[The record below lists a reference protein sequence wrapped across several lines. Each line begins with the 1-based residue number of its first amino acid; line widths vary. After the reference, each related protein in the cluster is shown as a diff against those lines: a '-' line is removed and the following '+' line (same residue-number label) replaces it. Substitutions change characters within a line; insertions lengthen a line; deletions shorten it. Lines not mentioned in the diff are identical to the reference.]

1 MPAKD
6 APQNQNRTDRR
17 KRHTAEIASAT
28 LVLIAI
34 WVLVLIE
41 TTGMGSG

>member
-1 MPAKD
+1 MPARD
-6 APQNQNRTDRR
+6 APQNQNWTDRR
-17 KRHTAEIASAT
+17 KWHAAEIASAT

-34 WVLVLIE
+34 CGLVLIE